1 MKEKKPAPPPK
12 KKIRKRLEKKLRM
25 EETRHGR
32 KTGWVDPVHV
42 LVYKYM
48 HI

>member
-1 MKEKKPAPPPK
+1 MKEKKPAP
-12 KKIRKRLEKKLRM
+12 LEKKLRM

-32 KTGWVDPVHV
+32 KTGWVDPAHV